1 MTFYVKIQDQNEFR
15 ISLLES
21 AREPLLLLK
30 TEKQFEE
37 IRERKIRIM
46 KDLRTELSSLLVSIK
61 KLDDLLPEK
70 QLIEEMR
77 QMREQ
82 EEKARRN
89 EEEKIIRQL
98 ESQEKRKQQKRQEEQ
113 VRTIVR
119 EIGPDIPKFEQK
131 LRIIPRRQPVMEELR
146 FREIPKPALKQV
158 VKEPIAEEPKTTSV
172 SDMDRLEYTL
182 SKIEQKLA
190 QLKQ

>member
-15 ISLLES
+15 TSLLES

-30 TEKQFEE
+30 AEKEFLA
-37 IRERKIRIM
+37 IRDRKQRIM
-46 KDLRTELSSLLVSIK
+46 KELRIELSGLLVSIK

-70 QLIEEMR
+70 QLIDEMR
-77 QMREQ
+77 KMRE
-82 EEKARRN
+82 EEDRTRRN

-98 ESQEKRKQQKRQEEQ
+98 ESQEIRRQQKKEQ

-119 EIGPDIPKFEQK
+119 EIGPDIPKFQEK
-131 LRIIPRRQPVMEELR
+131 PRTTLRKEPVL
-146 FREIPKPALKQV
+146 REIPRQAQPILR
-158 VKEPIAEEPKTTSV
+158 EPLMDEPKTSSA

>member
-15 ISLLES
+15 TSLLES

-30 TEKQFEE
+30 AEKEFIA
-37 IRERKIRIM
+37 IRDRKLRIM
-46 KDLRTELSSLLVSIK
+46 KELRAEIGGLLVSIK
-61 KLDDLLPEK
+61 RLDDLLPEK
-70 QLIEEMR
+70 QLIDEMR
-77 QMREQ
+77 RQRDE
-82 EEKARRN
+82 EEKSRRD

-98 ESQEKRKQQKRQEEQ
+98 ENQEKRKQQKKQE

-119 EIGPDIPKFEQK
+119 EIGPDIPRFQET
-131 LRIIPRRQPVMEELR
+131 IRRQEPIL
-146 FREIPKPALKQV
+146 REIPRPEQRPTQRITQ
-158 VKEPIAEEPKTTSV
+158 KEPIIQEPKTSSV